1 MYINYAA
8 MVAICAS
15 INKPL
20 YYGIINM
27 HYIIIRIFSVVIVTK
42 QNKKK
47 FELRGFLDY
56 KIFYYDDYLYKL
68 L

>member
-42 QNKKK
+42 QNLKKN
-47 FELRGFLDY
+47 
-56 KIFYYDDYLYKL
+56 
-68 L
+68 